1 MREADKKP
9 TIYSTSAKVTHR
21 YQVNFKLKCIN
32 DISSLKNIKDILD

>member
-1 MREADKKP
+1 MREADEES

-32 DISSLKNIKDILD
+32 DISSLKSIRDILD